1 MDAWLKVVVALVPL
15 LLAGLTA
22 VAWSN
27 SHSMVVL
34 TREYDDIRAELVHQ
48 RGLVEQRLVDCK

>member
-1 MDAWLKVVVALVPL
+1 MNVWLKLLMGSVPL

-22 VAWSN
+22 VGWQN
-27 SHSMVVL
+27 SHSMTLL

>member
-1 MDAWLKVVVALVPL
+1 MGLVPL

-34 TREYDDIRAELVHQ
+34 TREYDDIRSEQQHQ
-48 RGLVEQRLVDCK
+48 RELLEQRLGKCQ

>member
-27 SHSMVVL
+27 SHGMVVL
-34 TREYDDIRAELVHQ
+34 TREYDDIRSEQQHQ
-48 RGLVEQRLVDCK
+48 RELLEQRLGKCP

>member
-1 MDAWLKVVVALVPL
+1 MGLVPL